1 MSIPHRALGR
11 TGLDIAVLSLG
22 TVALGVRYGIDDSDG
37 QPSRKE
43 AVSILRAAADAGIN
57 LFDTAPNYG
66 VAESVLGDALG
77 DRPEAIFATKLTL
90 PTNALSLDDGALH
103 ALLQQSIDQSRKAL
117 RRDVIDILQVHNL
130 SVTRAASPAV
140 AAGMEALRASGK
152 VRFVGASVYT
162 EDEALTALNSGWVD
176 VLQVAYNLLDQR
188 MATKVFDAASSMNIG
203 ILSRSAYLKGALTPR
218 ARLLPAPLAPLR
230 TAVEDL
236 AGALRLPLES
246 MPRAALEFCL
256 GENRISS
263 VLIGPSKLDELEQA
277 LHGIDYDRI
286 SVSHSIGLPYA
297 LNNPALVDPRLWP
310 LS

>member
-130 SVTRAASPAV
+130 SVTHAASPAV

-152 VRFVGASVYT
+152 VRFLGASVYT